1 LIDKKMKTSQV
12 HVHLLPRKAG
22 DFANND
28 DVYTQLSDHDKGP
41 KVEWRSL
48 EEMVEEASLLKNH
61 LKNLN
66 F

>member
-1 LIDKKMKTSQV
+1 
-12 HVHLLPRKAG
+12 VHLLPRKAG